1 VATRD
6 HRRDERMIP
15 MLEDDSTMAQEMAQV
30 SVNSPPQS
38 IGPAANAVTVV
49 LGGEALEI
57 TLGSALTPPGRK
69 PEGRRARPSI
79 LNT

>member
-1 VATRD
+1 MP
-6 HRRDERMIP
+6 E
-15 MLEDDSTMAQEMAQV
+15 EDSTMAQEVAQAAG
-30 SVNSPPQS
+30 NSPPQS
-38 IGPAANAVTVV
+38 IGRAANAVTVV

-57 TLGSALTPPGRK
+57 TLGSSLTPPGRK